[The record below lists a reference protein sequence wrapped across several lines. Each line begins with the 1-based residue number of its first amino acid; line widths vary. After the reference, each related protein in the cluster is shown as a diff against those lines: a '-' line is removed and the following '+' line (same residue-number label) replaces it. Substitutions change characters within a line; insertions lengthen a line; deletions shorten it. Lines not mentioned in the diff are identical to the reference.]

1 MHGGWAQRVALE
13 PRGVEACLGL
23 THCLATPVPILTSR
37 VDRASQFNGL
47 QTYLNWNV
55 TTPDPAKIAVEK
67 ICYEGLLRVNVS
79 CKAPPPSAP

>member
-1 MHGGWAQRVALE
+1 M
-13 PRGVEACLGL
+13 
-23 THCLATPVPILTSR
+23 
-37 VDRASQFNGL
+37 DRASQFNGL

-67 ICYEGLLRVNVS
+67 ICYEGLLRFNVS